1 MTNLG
6 FRQIADLSRDLT
18 FEEVDF
24 CQDHLVV
31 KTFEFS
37 EEGID

>member
-1 MTNLG
+1 MNLG
-6 FRQIADLSRDLT
+6 FRQIADPSIDPT

-24 CQDHLVV
+24 CQNHLVV
-31 KTFEFS
+31 EMLRFS